1 MFEDTKWLMKAVDRG
16 RAVTT
21 MAKLNDKVQQKLNAI
36 VFIQV

>member
-21 MAKLNDKVQQKLNAI
+21 MAKLNEKVQKLNAI